1 MALLQ
6 SAALRISL
14 VVIPAFADVDTE
26 ALRTEC
32 TLKISAFI
40 PDFVSIF
47 FSHLAR
53 VHEVTAL
60 CGFITAMNNCDSLPL
75 NLSVRSS

>member
-14 VVIPAFADVDTE
+14 VVIPAFAAVDTE

-32 TLKISAFI
+32 ALKISVLI

-53 VHEVTAL
+53 VHEVTYRL
-60 CGFITAMNNCDSLPL
+60 MWFYHGNE
-75 NLSVRSS
+75 